1 MFNHEKK
8 HDCEKKKHE
17 PSMRPICDL
26 STVSDSTLDTVYN
39 IYKKFLDEIG
49 AEIDRRKE
57 EHAEKPEKIDRVGKY
72 YKLLLGE
79 EKENG
84 TKNSTTY
91 LVHIIKELNDTLDIY
106 RHFLADK
113 IIENTHENNGNF
125 STSFEEKQGIRITEK
140 GLEDYEEITEE
151 EYNKFKEDYY
161 NGLAKRKVFWF

>member
-1 MFNHEKK
+1 MFNREKK

-26 STVSDSTLDTVYN
+26 STVSDSTLDTVYD

-72 YKLLLGE
+72 YKLLWAE

-91 LVHIIKELNDTLDIY
+91 LVHVIKEFNDTLDIY
-106 RHFLADK
+106 RNFLVDK
-113 IIENTHENNGNF
+113 IIENTHESKGSF
-125 STSFEEKQGIRITEK
+125 STSFEKKQGVRISEK

-151 EYNKFKEDYY
+151 EYNKFNDSFFER
-161 NGLAKRKVFWF
+161 LAKTYGID